1 MAEQPRG
8 KYLRIVK
15 HQHVAG
21 LKHVGDARERRVF
34 HPFVTSPQDEQTRR
48 VPYRRRFLR
57 NQLIGQS
64 EVEVGDVHY
73 LVNFILP
80 GMV

>member
-1 MAEQPRG
+1 MPEQPRG

-21 LKHVGDARERRVF
+21 LKNVGDARERRVF
-34 HPFVTSPQDEQTRR
+34 HPFVISPHDEETRR
-48 VPYRRRFLR
+48 APNWRRLLG

-64 EVEVGDVHY
+64 EVEIGDVH
-73 LVNFILP
+73 
-80 GMV
+80 